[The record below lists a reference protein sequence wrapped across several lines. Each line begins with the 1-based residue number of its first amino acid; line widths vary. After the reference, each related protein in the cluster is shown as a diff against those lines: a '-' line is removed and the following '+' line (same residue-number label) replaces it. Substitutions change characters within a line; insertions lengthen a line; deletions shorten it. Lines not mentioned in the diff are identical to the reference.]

1 MLSRTMRPQDRN
13 SMTVDTQ
20 TVAARKGLRLL
31 SALLA
36 GLLCILCAAPA
47 TAEDS
52 EEILLY
58 HRFGDERYPTTN
70 VTVQQLE
77 AHIAELTSGA
87 YTVLPVAEIIDA
99 YQNGRA
105 LPDRTIGITI
115 DDAYASVYEVA
126 YPRFR
131 AAGLPVTLFVST
143 EPVDAGDGDFMTWDQ
158 IREMTENGA
167 DIGNHTVTHL
177 HMIGLGDARN
187 GDEISRAQSRI
198 TEMTG
203 KAPVLFS
210 YPYGEF
216 GTAEMSLAERS
227 GFKAAFGQYSGV
239 THAGAYMF
247 SLPRFAMNENYADKD
262 RFTLIVNALP
272 IPAREYVPADPVL
285 GPNPPPFGF
294 TLMAD
299 VGSLSQLACYPSHMK
314 EAARMEILGGKRVE
328 VRFDTPFPP
337 GRSRINCTM
346 PGPDGRWRWLGRP
359 FFVQ

>member
-1 MLSRTMRPQDRN
+1 
-13 SMTVDTQ
+13 MTVDTQ
-20 TVAARKGLRLL
+20 TMGARNRLGLRAVLMV
-31 SALLA
+31 ALLC
-36 GLLCILCAAPA
+36 LLAPQAAMA
-47 TAEDS
+47 ADS
-52 EEILLY
+52 AVILLY
-58 HRFGDERYPTTN
+58 HRFGDARYPSTN
-70 VTVQQLE
+70 VTVEQLE

-87 YTVLPVAEIIDA
+87 YTVLPVAEIIAA

-105 LPDRTIGITI
+105 LPDRTVGITI

-131 AAGLPVTLFVST
+131 AAGLPFTLFVST

-158 IREMTENGA
+158 IREMTAHGA

-187 GDEISRAQSRI
+187 GEEITRAQSRI

-203 KAPVLFS
+203 QAPVFFA

-239 THAGAYMF
+239 THAGAHMF
-247 SLPRFAMNENYADKD
+247 SLPRFAMNESYADKD
-262 RFTLIVNALP
+262 RFRLVVNALP
-272 IPAREYVPADPVL
+272 IPAREYVPFDPVL

-299 VGSLSQLACYPSHMK
+299 VGSLSQLACYPSHMDK
-314 EAARMEILGGKRVE
+314 PAKTEILGGKRVE
-328 VRFDTPFPP
+328 VRFDAPFPP

-359 FFVQ
+359 FFVR